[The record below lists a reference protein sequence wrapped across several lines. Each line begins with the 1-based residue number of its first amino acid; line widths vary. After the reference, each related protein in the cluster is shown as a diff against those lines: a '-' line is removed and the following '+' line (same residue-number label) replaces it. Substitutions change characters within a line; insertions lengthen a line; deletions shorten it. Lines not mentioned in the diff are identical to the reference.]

1 MHEVQTFCRLRVPPT
16 RVRIDWMLGF
26 QRRGVRRCEYEMLLP
41 KPGPLPQTSQVAAT
55 VSNSRGKN
63 PAGVRSKDSRIGG
76 ACACRTG
83 LVGYPSAEA
92 AVQLGRRA
100 SSTVDRPRL
109 SEGV

>member
-1 MHEVQTFCRLRVPPT
+1 MPALMHDVHTFCRLGVAPT

-63 PAGVRSKDSRIGG
+63 PARGFERKTLG
-76 ACACRTG
+76 
-83 LVGYPSAEA
+83 SAA
-92 AVQLGRRA
+92 RVPAVPV
-100 SSTVDRPRL
+100 S
-109 SEGV
+109 